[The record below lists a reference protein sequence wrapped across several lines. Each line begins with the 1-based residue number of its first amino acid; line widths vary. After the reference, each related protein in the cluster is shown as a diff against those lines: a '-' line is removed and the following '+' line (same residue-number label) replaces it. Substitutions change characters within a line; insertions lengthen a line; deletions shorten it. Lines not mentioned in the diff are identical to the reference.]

1 MLLELRSRGWHSLAA
16 TEDEITR
23 AQADMA
29 RSGLFGQPAAAV
41 PLATLRQARAKGI
54 VKEGERVALVFTG
67 SGLKYTAAFAS
78 HRLHWEDCGLE
89 ELEERLK

>member
-1 MLLELRSRGWHSLAA
+1 MLLELRSRTWHALAA
-16 TEDEITR
+16 PEDEIVR

-54 VKEGERVALVFTG
+54 DPESALRASTHKLRDAVR
-67 SGLKYTAAFAS
+67 AA
-78 HRLHWEDCGLE
+78 
-89 ELEERLK
+89 ELAEPES